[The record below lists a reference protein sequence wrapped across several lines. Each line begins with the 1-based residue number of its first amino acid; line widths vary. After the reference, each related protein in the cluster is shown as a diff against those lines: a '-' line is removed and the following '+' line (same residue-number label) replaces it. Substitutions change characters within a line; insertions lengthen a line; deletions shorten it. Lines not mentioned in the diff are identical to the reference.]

1 MLKSVHNPKFAELTD
16 AQLSAAYL
24 AAESE
29 RRQLKTLHDSGADVD
44 DSVFDAIDSQLFQ
57 IDDELCARDLPL
69 PRK

>member
-24 AAESE
+24 AAEGE
-29 RRQLKTLHDSGADVD
+29 RRQLIALYDSGADID
-44 DSVFDAIDSQLFQ
+44 DSALEALSSQLFY

-69 PRK
+69 PRE